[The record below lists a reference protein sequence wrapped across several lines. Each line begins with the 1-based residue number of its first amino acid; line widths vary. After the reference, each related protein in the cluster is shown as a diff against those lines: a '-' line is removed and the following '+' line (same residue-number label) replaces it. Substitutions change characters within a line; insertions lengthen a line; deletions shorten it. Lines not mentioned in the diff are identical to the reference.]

1 MDVTL
6 IINKPIEDEE
16 EEEEGRDEILAAV
29 VALYEQEIGG
39 TMTAM
44 IADELRELTETERN
58 LDRWRKVF
66 KDSIGKGHRWAW
78 IRKVIA
84 NPLKPSTAAK
94 PQARPVMGAGK
105 RPPAVGQAAPVAKR
119 IQELIQSRNGG

>member
-1 MDVTL
+1 
-6 IINKPIEDEE
+6 
-16 EEEEGRDEILAAV
+16 
-29 VALYEQEIGG
+29 
-39 TMTAM
+39 MTAM

-84 NPLKPSTAAK
+84 NPLKPSTATLSTAAAK
-94 PQARPVMGAGK
+94 AQARPVMGAGK
-105 RPPAVGQAAPVAKR
+105 RPPAAAPAGQAAR